1 VRHAAALRLSLG
13 IAGIGAAGTVSLCC
27 QSTEPG
33 STCELSEVAAYPA
46 SPLMLLPDA
55 HLDHV
60 PSGFFISGV
69 DKDLMRWAQ
78 VDNQRVLGKE
88 LNAPVPASRRG
99 GPWLAVAGRTAAADT
114 VVVAFSTLAAN
125 GSDLDIN
132 VFTAPAD
139 GSAAPGPAA
148 VVATIVGGGK
158 AGAAPAVALSSSQ
171 TGMRAALAWT
181 ATGTG
186 NLTALLLGADGRAVG
201 DPLPVDAAARV
212 GCVAFVPGKADLSL
226 AYFRYLSPSDT
237 LPVWVIAELRDAAG
251 IEGTLSL
258 ALAND
263 QPSCPL
269 VIGSA
274 AGYALAWQNVAGSH
288 LGTYDG
294 QSNQFFDHLFSSAVE
309 FGGPKLQPPLAGLGL
324 AGNDFVVVIAR
335 AGGGEAW
342 RVAANGARQSGRL
355 LFPSVDGHPGTISS
369 APAAGSLFSSYAD
382 YEQAAPTATATGQ
395 RYLIETTCL

>member
-1 VRHAAALRLSLG
+1 MRRATALRLSLG
-13 IAGIGAAGTVSLCC
+13 IAGIGAAGAAGLSC

-46 SPLMLLPDA
+46 SPLMLLEDA

-69 DKDLMRWAQ
+69 DKDLVRWAHI
-78 VDNQRVLGKE
+78 DNQRVLGKE
-88 LNAPVPASRRG
+88 LSAPVPSSRRG
-99 GPWLAVAGRTAAADT
+99 GPWLAVAGRMAPADT
-114 VVVAFSTLAAN
+114 VVVAFSTVAAN
-125 GSDLDIN
+125 GSDLDLN

-139 GSAAPGPAA
+139 GSAAPGAAA

-186 NLTALLLGADGRAVG
+186 NLTALLLDGDGRAVG
-201 DPLPVDAAARV
+201 DPLPVDAATRV

-226 AYFRYLSPSDT
+226 AYFRYQSPSDT
-237 LPVWVIAELRDAAG
+237 QPVWVIAEMRDAAR
-251 IEGTLSL
+251 IEATLSL
-258 ALAND
+258 PLASD
-263 QPSCPL
+263 QPLCPL
-269 VIGSA
+269 VIASA

-288 LGTYDG
+288 LGTYDS

-309 FGGPKLQPPLAGLGL
+309 FGGQMLQPPLAGLGL
-324 AGNDFVVVIAR
+324 AGDDFVVVIAR

-342 RVAANGARQSGRL
+342 RVAADGARQSGRL

-369 APAAGSLFSSYAD
+369 APVAGSLFSSYAD
-382 YEQAAPTATATGQ
+382 YEQTAPTVGATGQ
-395 RYLIETTCL
+395 RYLLETTCL